1 MDHLDVN
8 GNCSF
13 PSHPGIQ
20 MGGAE
25 DTAPFFFF
33 FQASGDDPD
42 LRGSG
47 RKLSVGGKHSEG
59 RCHPSVH
66 LVHGCLGYDQTDG
79 FPSPSPSFFDSG

>member
-1 MDHLDVN
+1 MDHLDVT

-13 PSHPGIQ
+13 PSHPGIH

-25 DTAPFFFF
+25 EPAPFFP
-33 FQASGDDPD
+33 QASEDDPD

-47 RKLSVGGKHSEG
+47 RKLPVGGKHSEG
-59 RCHPSVH
+59 RCYPSVH

-79 FPSPSPSFFDSG
+79 FPSPSSYFFDSG

>member
-1 MDHLDVN
+1 
-8 GNCSF
+8 
-13 PSHPGIQ
+13 

-33 FQASGDDPD
+33 PQASGDDPD